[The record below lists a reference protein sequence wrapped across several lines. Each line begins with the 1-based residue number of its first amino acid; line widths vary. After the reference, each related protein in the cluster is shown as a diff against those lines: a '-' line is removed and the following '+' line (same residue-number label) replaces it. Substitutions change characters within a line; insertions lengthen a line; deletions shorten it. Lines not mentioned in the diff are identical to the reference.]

1 MRFRNPLFIC
11 ANYDPLLL
19 SFLVPVAFC
28 HRLTSKTTE
37 WCVRCDSYGKII
49 AMVEEGFSFMV
60 SVSFNAEFCRVPSPS
75 HRNGGETE
83 TRCKLCQMGPHS
95 TMRRTVYLV
104 VSL

>member
-1 MRFRNPLFIC
+1 MCFRNLLFIC

-28 HRLTSKTTE
+28 RRLTSKTTE
-37 WCVRCDSYGKII
+37 WRVRCDSYGKIT

-60 SVSFNAEFCRVPSPS
+60 SVSFNAEFCRVPSSS
-75 HRNGGETE
+75 HRNVRE

>member
-1 MRFRNPLFIC
+1 MCFRNPLFIC

-37 WCVRCDSYGKII
+37 WCVRCDSY
-49 AMVEEGFSFMV
+49 
-60 SVSFNAEFCRVPSPS
+60 EFCRVPSSS
-75 HRNGGETE
+75 HRNGGE